1 MRPSLFLMAIDDKG
15 QIITN
20 QAIIGANDPAGWLLS
35 YVEDFD
41 NPEYTTHDIN
51 FHIQAGMTL
60 TEDQQHLLIF
70 VTNPSAAKTAAQQAN
85 EQPQGQLLLYRVQI
99 QP

>member
-1 MRPSLFLMAIDDKG
+1 MAIDDKG

-20 QAIIGANDPAGWLLS
+20 QAMIGANDPAGWLLS

-51 FHIQAGMTL
+51 FHVQAGMTL
-60 TEDQQHLLIF
+60 REDQQHLLIF